1 MLCVAPKKSFYF
13 FNILLHN
20 TFFFNCPFVGKMNK
34 GLIAI
39 SLCFIFCFMVLN
51 SASKEKGWMV
61 GWVDGWLV
69 ARTASSLE
77 TCQDKEAQT

>member
-1 MLCVAPKKSFYF
+1 ML
-13 FNILLHN
+13 LLRK
-20 TFFFNCPFVGKMNK
+20 TFSSLTSSYITLFFNCPFVGKMNK
-34 GLIAI
+34 GLIVI